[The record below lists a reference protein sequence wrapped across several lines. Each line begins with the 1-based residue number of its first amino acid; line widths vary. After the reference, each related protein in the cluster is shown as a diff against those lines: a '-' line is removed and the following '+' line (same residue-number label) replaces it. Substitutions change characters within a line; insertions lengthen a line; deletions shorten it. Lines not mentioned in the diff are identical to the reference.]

1 MQYFFGSGAMY
12 ARVTGGSA
20 TPTPVRFGA
29 IQNASIDFAATNK
42 PLFGQYSFPVDVARG
57 TTKVTGKCSFAQLN
71 GITFNQLFFNT
82 VVTGTNPVFT
92 AIDEQQTVAANAATV
107 TNNTTYVEDL
117 GVLNLTSGLI
127 MTRVASAPAS
137 TGNYAVNESTGVY
150 TFNSAMNTVVVAISY
165 DYSAGAGNGTLTTM
179 QNSLMGN
186 APTFLLVLSG
196 TLKGKAMRLKLNQ
209 CLAAK
214 VAFATKLEDYA
225 MPDME
230 FDSFVDSAGNLGQW
244 SFAE

>member
-29 IQNASIDFAATNK
+29 LQDASVSFAGTNK

-57 TTKVTGKCSFAQLN
+57 TIKVSGKAQFAQLN
-71 GITFNQLFFNT
+71 GLTFNQLFFQT
-82 VVTGTNPVFT
+82 VVTNTTPIFT
-92 AIDEQQTVAANAATV
+92 AIDEQQTVTANTATV

-127 MTRVASAPAS
+127 MSRVASAPS
-137 TGNYAVNESTGVY
+137 GTGNYAVNETTGVY
-150 TFNSAMNTVVVAISY
+150 TFNSAMNTVIVAISY
-165 DYSAGAGNGTLTTM
+165 DYTGAAASGSGMTM

-196 TLKGKAMRLKLNQ
+196 TLKSKLMRLKLNQ
-209 CLAAK
+209 VMSSK
-214 VAFATKLEDYA
+214 IDFATKLEDYT
-225 MPDME
+225 MPSME
-230 FDSFVDSAGNLGQW
+230 FDAFVDSAGNLGQW
-244 SFAE
+244 SFSE